1 MIIKQLIL
9 QTKKLSDFLRG
20 KSKFFHSI
28 MINGKKEI
36 MKKLYF
42 VFRKVM
48 LCIFPVEYNECLI
61 GIKLKRYLGFSFLK
75 ILIRR

>member
-1 MIIKQLIL
+1 MIL
-9 QTKKLSDFLRG
+9 QAEKLSDFLRG

-48 LCIFPVEYNECLI
+48 LCIFPVESDRNKAKEI
-61 GIKLKRYLGFSFLK
+61 FR
-75 ILIRR
+75 ILIS